1 MTHAADAPTRTGWF
15 GKLPGSGDF
24 AHRRLDNG
32 FTQTWDSWLQDGLAE
47 LRQHHPDWLT
57 HYLQAPVWQF
67 MLGHD
72 LVAQHAW
79 LGVMM
84 PSVDAVGRYFPLT
97 VVTPVEIGCSPQWA
111 AWWWH
116 RVGHSLLA
124 ALDQEDDVARFDA
137 RLTQA
142 LTERPAADGESS
154 DMPAAP
160 APDESVW
167 WPMALGAA
175 PRALRVPGLPGPTRF
190 VDLFMN
196 PGCLPVKA

>member
-1 MTHAADAPTRTGWF
+1 MTHTADAHLHTGWF

-24 AHRRLDNG
+24 AQRRLDHG
-32 FTQTWDSWLQDGLAE
+32 FTHAWDSWLQDGMAE
-47 LRQHHPDWLT
+47 LRQRHADWLS

-67 MLGHD
+67 MLGQG
-72 LVAQHAW
+72 LVADGAW

-97 VVTPVEIGCSPQWA
+97 VVMPVDAGLSPQRA
-111 AWWWH
+111 AWWWQ

-137 RLTQA
+137 RLAQA
-142 LTERPAADGESS
+142 LSERPAAEAAWP

-160 APDESVW
+160 MPGESVW
-167 WPMALGAA
+167 WPMAHDAA
-175 PRALRVPGLPGPTRF
+175 PRTLRLPGLPGAARF
-190 VDLFMN
+190 VDMFMN
-196 PGCLPVKA
+196 PDWLPVKA

>member
-1 MTHAADAPTRTGWF
+1 MTHTADAPSRTGWF

-24 AHRRLDNG
+24 AQRRLDTH
-32 FTQTWDSWLQDGLAE
+32 FTHTWDGWLQDGMAE
-47 LRQHHPDWLT
+47 LRQRHADWLS

-67 MLGHD
+67 MLGQG
-72 LVAQHAW
+72 LVAERAW

-97 VVTPVEIGCSPQWA
+97 VVTPVEMGLSPQWA
-111 AWWWH
+111 AWWWQ

-124 ALDQEDDVARFDA
+124 ALDHEDDVVRFDA

-142 LTERPAADGESS
+142 LTERPAADGVWP

-167 WPMALGAA
+167 WPMAHDAA
-175 PRALRVPGLPGPTRF
+175 PRTLRVPGLPGAARF
-190 VDLFMN
+190 VDMFMS
-196 PGCLPVKA
+196 PDWLPVKA